1 MDNGRCLY
9 CTTGEALGLR
19 RIVPDR
25 ALRAPLKHEQMVLV
39 ELNGGRFY
47 RLVSPRTRIG
57 RDRRNQIV
65 LENDVFVSR
74 LHAFITFEE
83 GTYWV
88 EDTGSTNGTKLN
100 GSYIL
105 EREPLTSG
113 DVLTIGKS
121 DFLVQLP
128 APVSQE
134 MPEDLEP
141 VLSVQ
146 VLEVNLSNGF
156 SEIN

>member
-19 RIVPDR
+19 RIVPDC
-25 ALRAPLKHEQMVLV
+25 ALRPPLEQEQIALF
-39 ELNGGRFY
+39 ELDSGRLY

-57 RDRRNQIV
+57 RDPRNQIV
-65 LENDVFVSR
+65 VENDVFVSR

-105 EREPLTSG
+105 EREPLACG

-121 DFLVQLP
+121 DFHVQLP
-128 APVSQE
+128 ASLSDEV
-134 MPEDLEP
+134 PEELDQVLNVP
-141 VLSVQ
+141 VLEIELPS
-146 VLEVNLSNGF
+146 GA

>member
-25 ALRAPLKHEQMVLV
+25 ALRPPLDHEQIALV
-39 ELNGGRFY
+39 ELNSGRFY

-57 RDRRNQIV
+57 RDPRNQIV
-65 LENDVFVSR
+65 VENDVFVSR

-105 EREPLTSG
+105 EREPLASG
-113 DVLTIGKS
+113 DMLTIGQS

-128 APVSQE
+128 ASLSDA
-134 MPEDLEP
+134 MPEDLEQA
-141 VLSVQ
+141 LSVP
-146 VLEVNLSNGF
+146 VLEVNLGSSI